1 MSKMNAIMSEIGSV
15 LERFE
20 ESVVTDTARMLAGNG
35 GKRIFVIGEGRSGLM
50 AKSFAMRMMHLGA
63 SVFVIGETI
72 TPSIQRDDI
81 LVAVSGSGTTQSV
94 VWTAQ
99 KARELG
105 CVIIALTTNGQ
116 SPLGE
121 LASLLVQVPAATK
134 HRREGEQQ
142 SVQPLGSLFDQCVHL
157 ILDSIC
163 LEFAEAKNI
172 DNAAAFKLHSNVE

>member
-1 MSKMNAIMSEIGSV
+1 MSKLNNIMSEIGSV
-15 LERFE
+15 LENFE
-20 ESVVTDTARMLAGNG
+20 ASTVTDAAGMLAE

-50 AKSFAMRMMHLGA
+50 GKSFAMRMMHLGA
-63 SVFVIGETI
+63 AVFVIGETTTPAI
-72 TPSIQRDDI
+72 TGEDI
-81 LVAVSGSGTTQSV
+81 LIAVSGSGTTHSV

-105 CVIIALTTNGQ
+105 CAIIALTTDRQ

-121 LASLLVQVPAATK
+121 LAAHVVLIPAATK
-134 HRREGEQQ
+134 HRRAGEQA

-157 ILDSIC
+157 ILDSVC
-163 LEFAEAKNI
+163 LEFAEAKAI